1 VDTPSDKR
9 MRTEDVVIAR
19 VVKARGIKG
28 EVACHIETDFPGRFD
43 ALEQVTLWMPDDSRL
58 SLRVEDYW
66 FHKGRVILK
75 FEGYDSMTAAESLVG
90 GRLVIAESDAMALDE
105 GEFYEYQIVGSQAV
119 TTEGRSI
126 GEVTSLLRTGGTD
139 VLVVKG
145 EDGREHM
152 IPFADDICTEV
163 DTEARR
169 ITVNPP
175 EGLLEL

>member
-1 VDTPSDKR
+1 

-19 VVKARGIKG
+19 VIKARGIKG
-28 EVACHIETDFPGRFD
+28 EVACNLETDFPDRFES
-43 ALEQVTLWMPDDSRL
+43 LERVTVWMPDDSRL
-58 SLRVEDYW
+58 SLRVEDHW

-90 GRLVIAESDAMALDE
+90 GRLVIAESDAFALDE
-105 GEFYEYQIVGSQAV
+105 DEFYEYQIVGSQAV
-119 TTEGRSI
+119 TTEGRSL
-126 GEVTSLLRTGGTD
+126 GEVTALLRTGGTD

-145 EDGREHM
+145 ADGREHM

-163 DTEARR
+163 DTASKR